1 MSIYFLIP
9 VFPVLGFAA
18 LLFLPRA
25 QRNKLILAGP
35 ILVAISAVL
44 AIIGFIR
51 YFSGR
56 AIGVPFA
63 SFSWTLARLGG
74 ANLTLSLGLD
84 SLAILMLTMVS
95 VVGLCVQIYS
105 LFYMKDDER
114 RGWYFCVL
122 LLFTAAMLALV
133 LSGNLLLVFA
143 MWEIM
148 GVCSYLLI
156 GFWYKDE
163 APRRASVKAFLVTR
177 AGDLGFFIALAAI
190 WTACGS
196 FQFSTIIH
204 AAPQF
209 SATTLTVIG
218 FGLLWAA
225 AGKSAQLPL
234 SVWLPDA
241 MAGPTPASAI
251 IHAATMVAAGIFVIA
266 RMMPVLKLAPPIV
279 LTVALVVGIVTAVFG
294 AFLACFQTDIKR
306 MLAFSTISQLGL
318 MFAALGTGVVDG
330 ALFHLITH
338 AFFKS
343 LLFLTAGTIIHVTGT
358 QDMRKMGGLAK
369 RMPIIT
375 TIFTIGAFALAGI
388 VPLSGFFS
396 KDLILEEFLTLGHP
410 VIFAFA
416 LVMATLTAL
425 YVVKAWFT
433 VFFGK
438 SRQESGHAHEGTL
451 LEIIPT
457 AILACFT
464 LVLGIFNQ
472 GWLGCLGLHVEMP
485 TLPMAS
491 TSTGVMLVGAGIGF
505 LLYHFHIDNDWLEV
519 HAPGLLRATEARLY
533 TDAFYEYLIIKPYFW
548 VAKLFARIDSHVIDG
563 AVNGVVALYR
573 RVTRVADAVDS
584 HGIDGA
590 VNGVAAGYKHLA
602 AAAWVVDAKGI
613 DGAVNG
619 VGVGLGQAS
628 KITRKAQAGRIH
640 VYQRAIV
647 GAVIVLL
654 IIVLFVVLKGVA

>member
-1 MSIYFLIP
+1 MSVFFLIP
-9 VFPVLGFAA
+9 VFPALGFLA

-25 QRNKLILAGP
+25 RRNRLIALGP
-35 ILVAISAVL
+35 ILVGISAVL
-44 AIIGFIR
+44 AVVGFIR
-51 YFSGR
+51 YFPGR
-56 AIGVPFA
+56 AIGQSFA
-63 SFSWTLARLGG
+63 NVSWTLARLGG
-74 ANLTLSLGLD
+74 TKLTLSFGLD
-84 SLAILMLTMVS
+84 SLALVMLTMVS

-133 LSGNLLLVFA
+133 TSGNLLLIFA

-190 WTACGS
+190 WQACGS
-196 FQFSTIIH
+196 FQLETIIK

-209 SATTLTVIG
+209 SAATVLVIG
-218 FGLLWAA
+218 IGLLWAA

-266 RMMPVLKLAPPIV
+266 RMMPVISLSH
-279 LTVALVVGIVTAVFG
+279 VALSIALWVGIATAVFG

-318 MFAALGTGVVDG
+318 MFAALGTGAIDG

-343 LLFLTAGTIIHVTGT
+343 LLFLAAGTIIHVTGT

-369 RMPIIT
+369 HMPIMT
-375 TIFTIGAFALAGI
+375 TIFSIGAFALAGI

-396 KDLILEEFLTLGHP
+396 KDLILEEFLTHGHP
-410 VIFAFA
+410 VAFALA

-433 VFFGK
+433 IFVGK
-438 SRQESGHAHEGTL
+438 YRQEGHVHEGTL

-464 LVLGIFNQ
+464 LLLGIFNQ
-472 GWLGCLGLHVEMP
+472 GWLGCLGFKVEMP
-485 TLPMAS
+485 TMEMAS
-491 TSTGVMLVGAGIGF
+491 ISTGVMLVGATLGY
-505 LLYHFHIDNDWLEV
+505 LMYRFHIDNDWLAE
-519 HAPGLLRATEARLY
+519 HAPGFLRATEARLY
-533 TDAFYEYLIIKPYFW
+533 TDAFYEYVIIKPYFGIS
-548 VAKLFARIDSHVIDG
+548 KLLWNIDTHVIDG
-563 AVNGVVALYR
+563 AVNGVVALYG
-573 RVTRVADAVDS
+573 RVTKVADSADAHV
-584 HGIDGA
+584 IDGA
-590 VNGVAAGYKHLA
+590 VNGVAAGYKHLT
-602 AAAWVVDAKGI
+602 AAAWVADAKGI

-619 VGVGLGQAS
+619 IGTGLKQTSQIA
-628 KITRKAQAGRIH
+628 RKAQAGRIH